1 MPLLFIFF
9 IEFCVVVQLVHA
21 DSPYLNCKR
30 VDDTLDCSDVH
41 FQHGWNIDPHFL
53 WTVKKLVLRDNFL
66 NEIHYEDAWGY
77 FSSLECLH
85 IESNQLS
92 FIHEDAFKGLKKL
105 TELNLAN
112 SQLNEF
118 PAKQIK
124 YLKKLKK
131 LNLTKNNLSGK
142 IQSSTFSN
150 DAFLNLEELDLSYNN
165 YDELVGIPFI
175 NMKKLKLLDLSST
188 KLTSVKKDNFKGL
201 LRLKTLKLNGLT
213 LFNRLQEDVFQ
224 YTPSLQHLEIQMSHL
239 LNISLNT
246 VKGLPLRNLRLGMN
260 PLICDCHVEWIWNE
274 LHHKS
279 RDWDSDILTNDNK
292 NLPLQC
298 IDLKTKQGHDLSE
311 LEEGFCEHQLPT
323 ISSLSKNDF
332 KWSDWTTWSSC
343 NRVTCHQLRNR
354 SCTSV
359 ICSKT
364 ISINLK
370 LCDGKSLERKR
381 CYTGECI
388 RFGMLNNEDSPIRHA
403 IIKSLEKIIDD
414 AFEKR
419 NDKAVLILSV
429 LILLLLF
436 FICVSMCVL
445 LVRKRRRKKKKKLT
459 PVLTYKSRSQSI
471 CDKALASTKEFL
483 KNNKW
488 FSGKEAEDMPP
499 MPFLS
504 KNNKTQKD
512 FFFHDGKYVK
522 RRQKDDLPPPPPP
535 PVATQSTP
543 NHYELSEL
551 SMSTDVHTETET
563 HYEQIR
569 HSEDDAQ
576 DSSPKKKVHFSED
589 APQAEYDEDLYLRP
603 SDICGKNK

>member
-1 MPLLFIFF
+1 MSLLVNFF
-9 IEFCVVVQLVHA
+9 IKFCVVVQLVHA

-30 VDDTLDCSDVH
+30 VDDTLDCSEVH
-41 FQHGWNIDPHFL
+41 FQHDWNIDPHFL

-92 FIHEDAFKGLKKL
+92 FIHEDAFVGLKKL
-105 TELNLAN
+105 TELNLVN
-112 SQLNEF
+112 NQLSEF
-118 PAKQIK
+118 PAKQVK
-124 YLKKLKK
+124 YLKRLKK
-131 LNLTKNNLSGK
+131 LNLTKNNLGGQ
-142 IQSSTFSN
+142 IQLSTFSN
-150 DAFLNLEELDLSYNN
+150 DALPNLEELDLSYNN
-165 YDELVGIPFI
+165 YDELVGTPFI

-188 KLTSVKKDNFKGL
+188 KLTHIKKDNFKGL

-213 LFNRLQEDVFQ
+213 LFNKLQEDAFQ
-224 YTPSLQHLEIQMSHL
+224 YTHNLQHLEIQMSHL

-246 VKGLPLRNLRLGMN
+246 VKGLPLQKLRLGMN

-274 LHHKS
+274 LHHKT
-279 RDWDSDILTNDNK
+279 RDWDSDILTNGNK

-311 LEEGFCEHQLPT
+311 IEKGFCEHRLPT
-323 ISSLSKNDF
+323 LSSLSKNDVQ
-332 KWSDWTTWSSC
+332 WSDWTTWSSC
-343 NRVTCHQLRNR
+343 ELYCQQHRQRN
-354 SCTSV
+354 CTSGV
-359 ICSKT
+359 CDRT
-364 ISINLK
+364 ITVYWEM
-370 LCDGKSLERKR
+370 CVGERFEKR
-381 CYTGECI
+381 HCYTGQCM
-388 RFGMLNNEDSPIRHA
+388 RFLLLNNGDSPTRPA
-403 IIKSLEKIIDD
+403 TIKSLEKVIKD
-414 AFEKR
+414 AFGKR
-419 NDKAVLILSV
+419 NDKPVLILSI

-436 FICVSMCVL
+436 FICVTMCVL
-445 LVRKRRRKKKKKLT
+445 LVRKRRRKKKKELT

-471 CDKALASTKEFL
+471 RDKTLASTREFL

-488 FSGKEAEDMPP
+488 FSGEEAKDMPP
-499 MPFLS
+499 MPFVN

-522 RRQKDDLPPPPPP
+522 RRQKDDLPLPPVP

-551 SMSTDVHTETET
+551 SMSTDVHTETEA

-589 APQAEYDEDLYLRP
+589 ALQAEYDEDLYLRP
-603 SDICGKNK
+603 SDICENNK